1 MSAANSLPPMPSP
14 GSQGEGAKVWQRF
27 TLSER
32 LARFSIYFAIV
43 FAVAWSVHS
52 VEVIVE
58 FIWDAHVQI
67 ADMGGRMW
75 PIAWGFYPKGV
86 HEALIETLNIAAVS
100 TLLGVLMAV
109 PVGFLAAHN
118 ATPYRIVNYCAK
130 FILVSTRSVNTL
142 LWALFFVAVFGP
154 GALAGTL
161 AIAFH
166 SIGFIGKLFSE
177 AVEDTHKG
185 SIEALTAAGA
195 SKLALIQYGYW
206 PQVKPTFWAIAL
218 FRWDINVR
226 ESAVLG
232 LVGAGGLGMALDT
245 AINLF
250 QWDRVALI
258 LATIFAVVIVAE
270 VVVTQ
275 IRQRII

>member
-1 MSAANSLPPMPSP
+1 MSAAAPLPAP
-14 GSQGEGAKVWQRF
+14 GTDAALVWQRF
-27 TLSER
+27 TRTER

-43 FAVAWSVHS
+43 FAVAWAVQS

-58 FIWDAHVQI
+58 FIWDAHVQV
-67 ADMGGRMW
+67 ADMGRRMW
-75 PIAWGFYPKGV
+75 PIAWGHYPRGV
-86 HEALIETLNIAAVS
+86 HDALIETLNIAAVS
-100 TLLGVLMAV
+100 TLLGVMMGV
-109 PVGFLAAHN
+109 PVGFLAARN
-118 ATPYRIVNYCAK
+118 ATPYPFVNYCAK
-130 FILVSTRSVNTL
+130 FILVSTRSINTL

-185 SIEALTAAGA
+185 SLEALTAAGA

-232 LVGAGGLGMALDT
+232 LVGAGGIGMALDT

-270 VVVTQ
+270 IVVTEV
-275 IRQRII
+275 RKRII